1 MKGAW
6 TLSMQNESAA
16 RGACILA
23 FDTANE
29 VVAVGVGRVEGASI
43 EPLACREIPAH
54 RASNTILLNEVDAT
68 FAEAGVSKGDVAAV
82 VCGRGP
88 GSFTGVRICM
98 ATAKGAASAL
108 EVPLYGVSTL
118 DAVAWRAWAEGV
130 RGRVLVA
137 ADAMRKEVYPALFEI
152 SDSEISRLTTDAVV
166 KAVIAC
172 EWVADQEA
180 KLPERVGD
188 LTILG
193 DALVKYREIFEPLGA
208 IVDESLWA
216 VSGAGL
222 LLAAQAGLVAGDI
235 DLSADAWHGESNA
248 AAARANAGTAP
259 VALRPGD
266 PSVLLPVYTRL
277 SDAEENERIRL
288 AKEAPEKTDALSPRD
303 LSTGVQHANVVS
315 AAIENRA
322 AVVAEIADVSANI
335 SYRPLDAAPRCRRCR
350 YGTRMHGKRC
360 VVPVSCCRRTAAP
373 RPHVV
378 GGIRRTKARW
388 LLRRVDRRWP
398 GANSENRYRPI
409 VSPSRHC
416 RRAHRARRFR
426 CAEFGRYRNDAR
438 GARVERGRPGVL
450 RKARL
455 GDYRRASPLLFR
467 PRKCCHHDGPAACV
481 GCFCT

>member
-29 VVAVGVGRVEGASI
+29 VVAVGVGRVAGASV
-43 EPLACREIPAH
+43 EPVACRELPAP

-68 FAEAGVSKGDVAAV
+68 LAEAGVPKGDVAAV

-166 KAVIAC
+166 KAAIAC
-172 EWVADQEA
+172 EWVANQEA
-180 KLPERVGD
+180 KLPERAGD

-208 IVDESLWA
+208 IADESLW
-216 VSGAGL
+216 GETEYH
-222 LLAAQAGLVAGDI
+222 LVVI
-235 DLSADAWHGESNA
+235 D
-248 AAARANAGTAP
+248 AP
-259 VALRPGD
+259 HLDGVVFENHRLREGHLTVPRD
-266 PSVLLPVYTRL
+266 CRLPVFLDRADGSTSHFFH
-277 SDAEENERIRL
+277 SDSSFNCCMTASERSAYCRFFS
-288 AKEAPEKTDALSPRD
+288 ALSR
-303 LSTGVQHANVVS
+303 
-315 AAIENRA
+315 
-322 AVVAEIADVSANI
+322 
-335 SYRPLDAAPRCRRCR
+335 
-350 YGTRMHGKRC
+350 
-360 VVPVSCCRRTAAP
+360 
-373 RPHVV
+373 
-378 GGIRRTKARW
+378 
-388 LLRRVDRRWP
+388 
-398 GANSENRYRPI
+398 
-409 VSPSRHC
+409 
-416 RRAHRARRFR
+416 
-426 CAEFGRYRNDAR
+426 
-438 GARVERGRPGVL
+438 
-450 RKARL
+450 
-455 GDYRRASPLLFR
+455 
-467 PRKCCHHDGPAACV
+467 
-481 GCFCT
+481 

>member
-29 VVAVGVGRVEGASI
+29 VVAVGVGMYTEAPGGDPENPTFGMV
-43 EPLACREIPAH
+43 PLACREIPAH

-68 FAEAGVSKGDVAAV
+68 LAEAGVPKGDVAAV

-180 KLPERVGD
+180 KLPERAGD

-208 IVDESLWA
+208 IADESLWA

-222 LLAAQAGLVAGDI
+222 LLAAQAGLAAGDI

-303 LSTGVQHANVVS
+303 LSTACSMPMSFRQQSRIVPPWLRKSPTFLPTFRIVRSMPPTLPTLPLWSAN
-315 AAIENRA
+315 AWEAMRGPRLLLPTNCRA
-322 AVVAEIADVSANI
+322 A
-335 SYRPLDAAPRCRRCR
+335 
-350 YGTRMHGKRC
+350 T
-360 VVPVSCCRRTAAP
+360 
-373 RPHVV
+373 
-378 GGIRRTKARW
+378 
-388 LLRRVDRRWP
+388 
-398 GANSENRYRPI
+398 
-409 VSPSRHC
+409 
-416 RRAHRARRFR
+416 
-426 CAEFGRYRNDAR
+426 AR
-438 GARVERGRPGVL
+438 GGQHTTDKSSLAIAADGSSLARC
-450 RKARL
+450 K
-455 GDYRRASPLLFR
+455 F
-467 PRKCCHHDGPAACV
+467 
-481 GCFCT
+481 

>member
-29 VVAVGVGRVEGASI
+29 VVAVGVGMYTEAPGGDPGNPTFDMV
-43 EPLACREIPAH
+43 PLACREIPAH

-68 FAEAGVSKGDVAAV
+68 LAEAGVLKGDVAAV

-166 KAVIAC
+166 KAAIAC

-180 KLPERVGD
+180 KLPERAGD

-193 DALVKYREIFEPLGA
+193 DALVKYRETFEPLGA
-208 IVDESLWA
+208 IADESLWA

-222 LLAAQAGLVAGDI
+222 LLAAQAGLAAGDI

-248 AAARANAGTAP
+248 AAARANAGAAP

-266 PSVLLPVYTRL
+266 PSVLLPV
-277 SDAEENERIRL
+277 
-288 AKEAPEKTDALSPRD
+288 
-303 LSTGVQHANVVS
+303 
-315 AAIENRA
+315 
-322 AVVAEIADVSANI
+322 
-335 SYRPLDAAPRCRRCR
+335 
-350 YGTRMHGKRC
+350 
-360 VVPVSCCRRTAAP
+360 
-373 RPHVV
+373 
-378 GGIRRTKARW
+378 
-388 LLRRVDRRWP
+388 
-398 GANSENRYRPI
+398 
-409 VSPSRHC
+409 
-416 RRAHRARRFR
+416 
-426 CAEFGRYRNDAR
+426 
-438 GARVERGRPGVL
+438 
-450 RKARL
+450 
-455 GDYRRASPLLFR
+455 
-467 PRKCCHHDGPAACV
+467 
-481 GCFCT
+481 

>member
-29 VVAVGVGRVEGASI
+29 VVAVGVGMYTEAPGGDPENPTFGMV
-43 EPLACREIPAH
+43 PLACREIPAH

-166 KAVIAC
+166 KAAIAC

-208 IVDESLWA
+208 IADESLWA

-222 LLAAQAGLVAGDI
+222 LLAAQAGLTAGDI

-248 AAARANAGTAP
+248 AAARANAGAAP

-288 AKEAPEKTDALSPRD
+288 AKNDPKNLA
-303 LSTGVQHANVVS
+303 TGVQDVAPRRDQRATMHDTAVLNAL
-315 AAIENRA
+315 AARFVDGRA
-322 AVVAEIADVSANI
+322 ACQCRFGSNRESCRRGCGNRRRFCQHFVSSA
-335 SYRPLDAAPRCRRCR
+335 RCCPRCRRCR

-360 VVPVSCCRRTAAP
+360 VVPVSCC
-373 RPHVV
+373 
-378 GGIRRTKARW
+378 
-388 LLRRVDRRWP
+388 
-398 GANSENRYRPI
+398 
-409 VSPSRHC
+409 
-416 RRAHRARRFR
+416 
-426 CAEFGRYRNDAR
+426 
-438 GARVERGRPGVL
+438 
-450 RKARL
+450 
-455 GDYRRASPLLFR
+455 
-467 PRKCCHHDGPAACV
+467 
-481 GCFCT
+481 